1 MSLQM
6 PVRVKSLVAQ
16 LVEILIERI
25 KSGVYARESQ
35 IPSEHQ
41 LSTEFD
47 VSRATIR
54 SAIRILVERKL
65 LFKRRGVG
73 TFVTS
78 LNQLN
83 NPLHEAEDFDRLIRK
98 NGSVPSVSYVDVQL
112 VEAEEQI
119 ADVLQLEPEARVLR
133 SYKIF
138 SADDRPVIYC
148 KNMISVTI
156 LGEDRAKQ
164 VIAEPRITE
173 PFFDCLEEQCGEV
186 TEYQVTRLR
195 VELAANCT
203 FPAFPY
209 QANVPV
215 LVLEDTGYNPADQP
229 IWHSINLLP
238 DNLMHLELFRP
249 RVRRV
254 Y

>member
-1 MSLQM
+1 MEKRGMSVQM

-16 LVEILIERI
+16 IVEILTQRI

-35 IPSEHQ
+35 IPAEHQ

-54 SAIRILVERKL
+54 SAIRILVERHL

-83 NPLHEAEDFDRLIRK
+83 NPLHEAEDFDHLIRK

-112 VEAEEQI
+112 VEAAEHL
-119 ADVLQLEPEARVLR
+119 ADVLQLEPGAKVLR

-138 SADDRPVIYC
+138 SADDQPVIYC
-148 KNMISVTI
+148 KNMVPVTI
-156 LGEDRAKQ
+156 LGEARAKQ
-164 VIAEPRITE
+164 VISEPRITE
-173 PFFDCLEEQCGEV
+173 PFFD
-186 TEYQVTRLR
+186 
-195 VELAANCT
+195 
-203 FPAFPY
+203 F
-209 QANVPV
+209 
-215 LVLEDTGYNPADQP
+215 LEDHA
-229 IWHSINLLP
+229 
-238 DNLMHLELFRP
+238 
-249 RVRRV
+249 VR
-254 Y
+254 